1 MLTLSIDMATPE
13 GELLFQALAQAQRYL
28 AATRDAALASSARAM
43 LDSAR
48 TRWMEEDAF
57 SAFLASVPSAGGDD
71 FLNQLEA
78 EGEAARIA
86 NIPLDAGQRGALR
99 RRLEEEARVL
109 AYRWMMWT
117 FYGIAQVE
125 ASNPDDAVSGAARA
139 SLDAVQELGIDLR
152 EEMREAHRR
161 MFKVLM
167 QNRKAFRGGSA
178 GVVKDA
184 AAEVFAE
191 YCPSLATQM
200 SKAFDQ
206 VMWEADCAIYDFYGK
221 LCAAACWRHHRRF
234 ETPQGAHDGQGQP
247 RH

>member
-13 GELLFQALAQAQRYL
+13 GELLFQALAQARERYL

-139 SLDAVQELGIDLR
+139 SLDAVQRVQASTCEKRCG
-152 EEMREAHRR
+152 RR
-161 MFKVLM
+161 TG
-167 QNRKAFRGGSA
+167 A
-178 GVVKDA
+178 
-184 AAEVFAE
+184 
-191 YCPSLATQM
+191 C
-200 SKAFDQ
+200 SK
-206 VMWEADCAIYDFYGK
+206 C
-221 LCAAACWRHHRRF
+221 
-234 ETPQGAHDGQGQP
+234 
-247 RH
+247 